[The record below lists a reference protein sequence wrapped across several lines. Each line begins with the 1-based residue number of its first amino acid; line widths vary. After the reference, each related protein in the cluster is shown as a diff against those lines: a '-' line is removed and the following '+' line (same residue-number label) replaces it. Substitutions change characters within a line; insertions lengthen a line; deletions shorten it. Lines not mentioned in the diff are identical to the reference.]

1 MNFYLRINR
10 LVRFQQYY
18 IRKNL
23 FHDNVVDYGLLKK
36 LAENIKYQNL
46 FSKLIKQ
53 PVFRNLYYQYL
64 SKYPIDEKVQDVSLY
79 LEISKDLIDQGMVT
93 LINENTEPDV
103 IVIPELEIK
112 DKKLFNEFSKRILK
126 EFSFLILFEK
136 RMYFLKTLLDEISSR
151 GPFNQDEI
159 LRIKA
164 DLEMKIAKFDKYII
178 GNSKESELNKKEE
191 INIKQ
196 IRSFPLEL
204 KNTHESKL
212 ANHSSFIEAFNLL
225 RNNNLISK
233 RTSLPQ
239 FCQLFHTK
247 GLDENS
253 FIEWTGTFIELK
265 WTIVEI
271 TKKVN
276 NKDYNGL
283 NKWQIAQNCFK
294 VNSRGTTLTIDK
306 YTQISNANGG
316 DNKKKL
322 IIDFGRKLQEL

>member
-18 IRKNL
+18 IRKHL
-23 FHDNVVDYGLLKK
+23 FQDNVVDYGLLRK
-36 LAENIKYQNL
+36 LAEDIKYQNL

-64 SKYPIDEKVQDVSLY
+64 SKYPIDEKVKDVSLY
-79 LEISKDLIDQGMVT
+79 LEISKDLIDQGMIT
-93 LINENTEPDV
+93 LINENTEPEV
-103 IVIPELEIK
+103 IVIPELEIR

-136 RMYFLKTLLDEISSR
+136 RMYFLKSLLDEISSR

-164 DLEMKIAKFDKYII
+164 DLEIKIAKFDKYII
-178 GNSKESELNKKEE
+178 GNIKVPDLKKIEENK
-191 INIKQ
+191 IRQ

-204 KNTHESKL
+204 KNTNESKL

-225 RNNNLISK
+225 RQNNLISK
-233 RTSLPQ
+233 QTSLQQ

-283 NKWQIAQNCFK
+283 KKWQIAQNCFK
-294 VNSRGTTLTIDK
+294 VNSRGTTLTIDN

-316 DNKKKL
+316 DKKKQL

>member
-36 LAENIKYQNL
+36 LAEDIKYQNL

-64 SKYPIDEKVQDVSLY
+64 SKYPIDDKVQDVSLY

-164 DLEMKIAKFDKYII
+164 DLEMKIAKFDNYII
-178 GNSKESELNKKEE
+178 GNSKESELNEKEE

-196 IRSFPLEL
+196 IKSFPLEL
-204 KNTHESKL
+204 KNTNESKL
-212 ANHSSFIEAFNLL
+212 ASHSSFIEAFNVL
-225 RNNNLISK
+225 RQNNLISK
-233 RTSLPQ
+233 QTSLQQ
-239 FCQLFHTK
+239 FCQLFLTK

-265 WTIVEI
+265 WTIIEI

-276 NKDYNGL
+276 NKDFNGL

-316 DNKKKL
+316 DNKKQL
-322 IIDFGRKLQEL
+322 IIEFGRKLQEL

>member
-18 IRKNL
+18 IRKHL
-23 FHDNVVDYGLLKK
+23 FQDNVVDYGLLNK
-36 LAENIKYQNL
+36 LVEDIVYQNL
-46 FSKLIKQ
+46 FSKLKKQ

-64 SKYPIDEKVQDVSLY
+64 SKYPIDEKVKDVSLY
-79 LEISKDLIDQGMVT
+79 WEISQDLIDQGMIT
-93 LINENTEPDV
+93 LINENTDPEV
-103 IVIPELEIK
+103 IVIPELEIR

-164 DLEMKIAKFDKYII
+164 DLEMKIAKFDNYII
-178 GNSKESELNKKEE
+178 GNSKESELNEKEE

-196 IRSFPLEL
+196 IKSFPLEL
-204 KNTHESKL
+204 INTQESKL
-212 ANHSSFIEAFNLL
+212 SSNNLFIEAFNLL
-225 RNNNLISK
+225 RNNNLLSK
-233 RTSLPQ
+233 KTTVDQ
-239 FCQLFHTK
+239 FGQLFNDK
-247 GLDENS
+247 GLEENT

-271 TKKVN
+271 AKKVN
-276 NKDYNGL
+276 KKDFRGL
-283 NKWQIAQNCFK
+283 NKWKIAQNCFK

-316 DNKKKL
+316 DSKKQL

>member
-10 LVRFQQYY
+10 LTRFQQYY

-23 FHDNVVDYGLLKK
+23 FQDNVVDYGLLKK
-36 LAENIKYQNL
+36 LAEDIKYQNL

-53 PVFRNLYYQYL
+53 PVFRNLYYHYL

-93 LINENTEPDV
+93 LINENTEPDI

-136 RMYFLKTLLDEISSR
+136 RMYFLKSLLDEISSR

-178 GNSKESELNKKEE
+178 GNSKVPVLNKKDE
-191 INIKQ
+191 IKLKQ

-212 ANHSSFIEAFNLL
+212 ANNSSFIEAFNLL
-225 RNNNLISK
+225 RKKNLISEQ
-233 RTSLPQ
+233 TSLQQ
-239 FCQLFHTK
+239 FCQLFKAK
-247 GLDENS
+247 GLEENE

-271 TKKVN
+271 TNKVK

-283 NKWQIAQNCFK
+283 NKWKIAQNCFTMI
-294 VNSRGTTLTIDK
+294 VRGKSKNIER
-306 YTQISNANGG
+306 YTQISNSSGG
-316 DNKKKL
+316 DSNRKF
-322 IIDFGRKLQEL
+322 IHDFGRKLQEL